1 MQERQSAFDHPRSDD
16 VKGRERHDGDDEG
29 GIGDR
34 GDFGD
39 QGIDQSADREN
50 ARNQGA
56 APTGTGGSSPDATRP
71 DSDSQA
77 DLPQDS

>member
-16 VKGRERHDGDDEG
+16 VKGRERHDGDDER

-39 QGIDQSADREN
+39 QGIDQTAAHAD
-50 ARNQGA
+50 ARNQGVA
-56 APTGTGGSSPDATRP
+56 APGAGGSSQDTTRP
-71 DSDSQA
+71 DSDSPA
-77 DLPQDS
+77 D